1 MAPIAKTQPAKTQTT
16 KPQTANLFMNG
27 RSQAVRLP
35 REFRFKGREVAIRRD
50 LATGE
55 VVLAPLPSRKRAL
68 TFDQWFALYDA
79 IPDDASEEEFSR
91 LPPPP
96 KNLTMEQR
104 RKIFDRTTYPADFF
118 ERHTSMPR
126 ELDLF

>member
-1 MAPIAKTQPAKTQTT
+1 VK
-16 KPQTANLFMNG
+16 QTAKLFMNG

-35 REFRFKGREVAIRRD
+35 KEFRFKGDRVHIRRD
-50 LATGE
+50 PATGE
-55 VVLAPLPSRKRAL
+55 VVLAPLPSRRRTL

-79 IPDDASEEEFSR
+79 IPDDASEEEFAK

-96 KNLTMEQR
+96 KNLTMEQLF
-104 RKIFDRTTYPADFF
+104 KIFDRTNYPADFF

>member
-1 MAPIAKTQPAKTQTT
+1 MQRTAK
-16 KPQTANLFMNG
+16 LFKNG

-35 REFRFKGREVAIRRD
+35 KEFRFKGREVAIRRD
-50 LATGE
+50 PATGE
-55 VVLAPLPSRKRAL
+55 VVLAPLAARKRAL
-68 TFDQWFALYDA
+68 SFDRWFALYDA
-79 IPDDASEEEFSR
+79 IPDDAPEEEFAK

-104 RKIFDRTTYPADFF
+104 FKILDRAKIPADFMTD
-118 ERHTSMPR
+118 RKKSTLR